1 MYFFGKKMHQPVQ
14 NCCPIVAI
22 ERILSANAVD
32 DAEMVR
38 LTRHPN
44 ELWAKK
50 YPIILRQIFLLIL
63 SGSVFYPHHQDYETF
78 LSREIST

>member
-44 ELWAKK
+44 ELWCQKISHYLTTNLPSDPFGK
-50 YPIILRQIFLLIL
+50 RLLSAPPGL
-63 SGSVFYPHHQDYETF
+63 
-78 LSREIST
+78 